1 MVVPNNHGFPT
12 KNDHFEVFWGYHH
25 LRKHPYGEHAK
36 MNSFHLGE
44 AFRYT
49 QKSTILQL
57 YENWDSWTANSD
69 FFGVETVYIEKPI
82 RMMVMYYY

>member
-1 MVVPNNHGFPT
+1 MGDMGVSKNGGTQQPRVFLL
-12 KNDHFEVFWGYHH
+12 KNDHFGVFWGYHH

-49 QKSTILQL
+49 KKSTILQL
-57 YENWDSWTANSD
+57 YEN
-69 FFGVETVYIEKPI
+69 
-82 RMMVMYYY
+82 